1 MTDAPATRTNSRFG
15 RARFGGGTPA
25 LVAATLLGGAAIASA
40 LGALYAALGEQ
51 GDQGDAWLRFSVM
64 AVVTLPVAAA
74 LVWAASVD
82 RSTLTDATERPEDSV
97 ESAWFDR
104 AARGAFGDT
113 FMTVGLAAAAFSITG
128 LQVDTGLL
136 LLGLATLIG
145 VDVAVRYLLAKR
157 ADA

>member
-1 MTDAPATRTNSRFG
+1 MNDAPAARTTSRFG

-25 LVAATLLGGAAIASA
+25 LLAATLLGGAAIASA
-40 LGALYAALGEQ
+40 LGALYAALG
-51 GDQGDAWLRFSVM
+51 DQGDPWLRFVVM

-82 RSTLTDATERPEDSV
+82 RSSLTDATERPEDSV

-136 LLGLATLIG
+136 LLALATLIG